1 MSHEQAV
8 KARATRETY
17 LGNPNVKRDG
27 VNEQWT
33 QESILEYKRCMDD
46 PIYFAEQYIKVIS
59 LDEGLVPFHLYP
71 YQKEMFG
78 RYNEFRFNIILACRQ
93 SGKSISVCAYLLW
106 YALFYPET
114 TVAILANKASTARE
128 MLSRITLMLENLPF
142 FLQAGTKAL
151 NKGSLEFGNN
161 SRIITAATTGS
172 SIRGLSINLLY
183 LDEFAF
189 VEKAAEF
196 YTSTYP
202 VISAGKDTKVIVTST
217 ANGIGNMFYKIWE
230 GAVQEVNEFTS
241 FRVDW
246 WDVPGRDEKWM
257 QQTIANTSKL
267 QFDQEFGNTFF
278 GTGDTLVSAEA
289 LMELRAKQPK
299 RRIEQADGLIYSDP
313 KKDKEYIMCVDVG
326 KGRGQDYSTFTLID
340 ISVKPF
346 EQVAVY
352 RNNTI
357 SPLLFPSI
365 IYKYAKLYNNAYV
378 IIESNDQGS
387 LVANGLYQELE
398 YDNVHME
405 SAVKANAIGQAM
417 TRRVKRL
424 GCSGLKDLIET
435 NKLKIVDEQTILEIS
450 TFVAKGNSYEASEG
464 NNDDL
469 IMTLVMFGYFA
480 QTQFFSD
487 MTDINLKEMLFQQR
501 MAEIEADIVPFG
513 WVNDGSEWIKS
524 IEDEE
529 VVKASN
535 EPESPSWLIDMEQPE
550 RW

>member
-1 MSHEQAV
+1 MEQQ
-8 KARATRETY
+8 RQTQPTRDTY

-27 VNEQWT
+27 VSEQWT
-33 QESILEYKRCMDD
+33 AESITEYKKCMDN
-46 PIYFAEQYIKVIS
+46 PIYFAETHLKVIN
-59 LDEGLVPFHLYP
+59 LDEGLVPFKLYP
-71 YQKEMFG
+71 YQEEMFG
-78 RYNEFRFNIILACRQ
+78 RFNEHRFNIILACRQ

-106 YALFYPET
+106 YALFHPEK

-142 FLQAGTKAL
+142 FLQPGTKAL

-189 VEKAAEF
+189 VEKASEF

-202 VISAGKDTKVIVTST
+202 VVSAGKDTKVIITST

-230 GAVQEVNEFTS
+230 GAVQEVNEFTH

-246 WDVPGRDEKWM
+246 YDVPGRDEAWK
-257 QQTIANTSKL
+257 QQTINNTSKL

-278 GTGDTLVSAEA
+278 GTGDTLIGAEA
-289 LMELRAKQPK
+289 LMELRAEQSK
-299 RRIEQADGLIYSDP
+299 RYIEQGDGLIYEEP
-313 KKDKEYIMCVDVG
+313 TKDHEYIMCVDVG

-346 EQVAVY
+346 KQVAVY
-352 RNNTI
+352 RNNAI

-365 IYKYAKLYNNAYV
+365 IYKYAVSYNKAYV
-378 IIESNDQGS
+378 VVESNDQGS
-387 LVANGLYQELE
+387 MVANGLYHELE
-398 YDNVHME
+398 YDNVHVE

-424 GCSGLKDLIET
+424 GCSGLKDLLET

-450 TFVAKGNSYEASEG
+450 TFVGRGNSYEASEG

-469 IMTLVMFGYFA
+469 VMTLVMFGYFA
-480 QTQFFSD
+480 QTQFFND
-487 MTDINLKEMLFQQR
+487 MTDINLKEMLFKQR
-501 MAEIEADIVPFG
+501 MDEIEADIVPFG
-513 WVNDGSEWIKS
+513 WVDDGSEYSKHL
-524 IEDEE
+524 EDAENTKPDWY
-529 VVKASN
+529 V
-535 EPESPSWLIDMEQPE
+535 DFE
-550 RW
+550 REDPY